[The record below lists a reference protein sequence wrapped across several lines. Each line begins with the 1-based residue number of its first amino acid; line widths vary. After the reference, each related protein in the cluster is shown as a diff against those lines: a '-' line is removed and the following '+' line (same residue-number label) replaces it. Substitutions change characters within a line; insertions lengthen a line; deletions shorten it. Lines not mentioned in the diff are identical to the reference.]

1 MDQQTGGAYIGNG
14 VHTYVFGYSKNPA
27 VDGWS
32 YLPMQVLYGGGDT
45 ETFVTAMKTRDIGEL
60 RKWVADLPVIGGVTR
75 FPFQSPNLGPSAVLR
90 EPVARV
96 VFAGDG
102 ELEVHRAVKNICID
116 IPMARKHTNTFLAVY
131 ETHPYFLTGKA
142 VEEAIF
148 RQLLTVD
155 GFLGN
160 ANNDAIVKS
169 LKYQQ
174 FRQRPEKEQEFKDW
188 VDYEL
193 GRYATPREKKM
204 MVFLART
211 QGPDVSK
218 MSNELDDGNGG
229 SPALDKLHVLACILR
244 TLQRVNGRWVHCD
257 LHSGNA
263 ACLRNGVGVIHDFGM
278 ARMLRYLDDRASG
291 VTIPKHNN
299 KYMFHNFLRKLS
311 RDLDGYIHLNQYRDV
326 INLLKDYKHV
336 RNSSKEYYSNLES
349 KVLKDRKAQRE
360 AYAAIIARRASLR
373 NAKPPTQKERLLDQE
388 NEKRYRDVYFQ
399 YSQAYEVSVSWLE
412 HFVRTPTSV
421 PFENRRTIVYPA
433 LLPPEATTPAK
444 EKNLQMRQVIEDLV
458 SLGKCY
464 SITGNEYSEFS
475 DEYGPNPN
483 SGLGKFM
490 WGPGFDQQRRRI
502 GEPGIKVKD
511 GDTVYLDPAMETRL
525 HQLARVFDSFSIM
538 RNIAKLWNLPDGS
551 IDNTVSKLVQTLK
564 DAVLVGKA
572 SKLFV
577 TKCFDE
583 AISSTYSHLGVIG
596 WNPKTEAQ
604 EDGDAVLYW
613 QTTAW
618 NPALKWGRH
627 QEAEA
632 RAELAAPI
640 GFVADVEAFKNR
652 YDPTTLVITEAGKAA
667 EAAEDAAQEAA
678 QEIVR
683 AAQLAQAQAAQAAQ
697 APQVVVLPGS
707 SPEPV
712 DDLYA
717 AVAAGPVVSPLSSPE
732 TGVVYEIGPD
742 LRAVRVA
749 SRALQAER
757 LNDPPAVGPVVP
769 NPADIA
775 EVSAILA
782 EVESVSAQRLPG
794 GRLEAVDDDFD
805 DAQYSVPRS
814 GREKEDEGDELD
826 NADIGVDGRIIL
838 PEHLE
843 LLRQAAEAAD
853 ILLPPAPPLGA
864 AQAAAAAAAAQP
876 AAAAQSPPPPPE
888 EDISLLLPTGVRRER
903 SPPRSAAPAAAAPS
917 PNERPRSRSRGP
929 AEEGGRR
936 RKRKVTRR
944 NKKNAA

>member
-1 MDQQTGGAYIGNG
+1 
-14 VHTYVFGYSKNPA
+14 
-27 VDGWS
+27 
-32 YLPMQVLYGGGDT
+32 
-45 ETFVTAMKTRDIGEL
+45 
-60 RKWVADLPVIGGVTR
+60 
-75 FPFQSPNLGPSAVLR
+75 
-90 EPVARV
+90 
-96 VFAGDG
+96 
-102 ELEVHRAVKNICID
+102 
-116 IPMARKHTNTFLAVY
+116 
-131 ETHPYFLTGKA
+131 
-142 VEEAIF
+142 
-148 RQLLTVD
+148 
-155 GFLGN
+155 
-160 ANNDAIVKS
+160 
-169 LKYQQ
+169 
-174 FRQRPEKEQEFKDW
+174 
-188 VDYEL
+188 
-193 GRYATPREKKM
+193 
-204 MVFLART
+204 
-211 QGPDVSK
+211 
-218 MSNELDDGNGG
+218 
-229 SPALDKLHVLACILR
+229 
-244 TLQRVNGRWVHCD
+244 
-257 LHSGNA
+257 
-263 ACLRNGVGVIHDFGM
+263 
-278 ARMLRYLDDRASG
+278 
-291 VTIPKHNN
+291 
-299 KYMFHNFLRKLS
+299 
-311 RDLDGYIHLNQYRDV
+311 
-326 INLLKDYKHV
+326 
-336 RNSSKEYYSNLES
+336 
-349 KVLKDRKAQRE
+349 
-360 AYAAIIARRASLR
+360 
-373 NAKPPTQKERLLDQE
+373 
-388 NEKRYRDVYFQ
+388 
-399 YSQAYEVSVSWLE
+399 
-412 HFVRTPTSV
+412 
-421 PFENRRTIVYPA
+421 
-433 LLPPEATTPAK
+433 
-444 EKNLQMRQVIEDLV
+444 MRQVIEDLV

-864 AQAAAAAAAAQP
+864 AQAAAAAAAA
-876 AAAAQSPPPPPE
+876 AAAQSPPPPPE

>member
-1 MDQQTGGAYIGNG
+1 
-14 VHTYVFGYSKNPA
+14 
-27 VDGWS
+27 
-32 YLPMQVLYGGGDT
+32 
-45 ETFVTAMKTRDIGEL
+45 
-60 RKWVADLPVIGGVTR
+60 
-75 FPFQSPNLGPSAVLR
+75 
-90 EPVARV
+90 
-96 VFAGDG
+96 
-102 ELEVHRAVKNICID
+102 
-116 IPMARKHTNTFLAVY
+116 
-131 ETHPYFLTGKA
+131 
-142 VEEAIF
+142 
-148 RQLLTVD
+148 
-155 GFLGN
+155 
-160 ANNDAIVKS
+160 
-169 LKYQQ
+169 
-174 FRQRPEKEQEFKDW
+174 
-188 VDYEL
+188 
-193 GRYATPREKKM
+193 
-204 MVFLART
+204 
-211 QGPDVSK
+211 
-218 MSNELDDGNGG
+218 
-229 SPALDKLHVLACILR
+229 
-244 TLQRVNGRWVHCD
+244 
-257 LHSGNA
+257 
-263 ACLRNGVGVIHDFGM
+263 
-278 ARMLRYLDDRASG
+278 
-291 VTIPKHNN
+291 
-299 KYMFHNFLRKLS
+299 
-311 RDLDGYIHLNQYRDV
+311 
-326 INLLKDYKHV
+326 
-336 RNSSKEYYSNLES
+336 
-349 KVLKDRKAQRE
+349 
-360 AYAAIIARRASLR
+360 
-373 NAKPPTQKERLLDQE
+373 
-388 NEKRYRDVYFQ
+388 
-399 YSQAYEVSVSWLE
+399 
-412 HFVRTPTSV
+412 
-421 PFENRRTIVYPA
+421 
-433 LLPPEATTPAK
+433 
-444 EKNLQMRQVIEDLV
+444 
-458 SLGKCY
+458 
-464 SITGNEYSEFS
+464 
-475 DEYGPNPN
+475 
-483 SGLGKFM
+483 M

-618 NPALKWGRH
+618 NPALKWGRD

-652 YDPTTLVITEAGKAA
+652 YDPATLVITEAGKAA

-697 APQVVVLPGS
+697 AQAAQAQAAQAPQVAVLPGS

-732 TGVVYEIGPD
+732 TGVMYEIGPD
-742 LRAVRVA
+742 LRAVRLA

-782 EVESVSAQRLPG
+782 EVEGVSAQRLPG

-876 AAAAQSPPPPPE
+876 AAAAQLPPPPE
-888 EDISLLLPTGVRRER
+888 EDIGLLLPTGVRRER
-903 SPPRSAAPAAAAPS
+903 SPERVASAAAAAPS

>member
-1 MDQQTGGAYIGNG
+1 
-14 VHTYVFGYSKNPA
+14 
-27 VDGWS
+27 
-32 YLPMQVLYGGGDT
+32 
-45 ETFVTAMKTRDIGEL
+45 
-60 RKWVADLPVIGGVTR
+60 
-75 FPFQSPNLGPSAVLR
+75 
-90 EPVARV
+90 
-96 VFAGDG
+96 
-102 ELEVHRAVKNICID
+102 
-116 IPMARKHTNTFLAVY
+116 
-131 ETHPYFLTGKA
+131 
-142 VEEAIF
+142 
-148 RQLLTVD
+148 
-155 GFLGN
+155 
-160 ANNDAIVKS
+160 
-169 LKYQQ
+169 
-174 FRQRPEKEQEFKDW
+174 
-188 VDYEL
+188 
-193 GRYATPREKKM
+193 
-204 MVFLART
+204 
-211 QGPDVSK
+211 
-218 MSNELDDGNGG
+218 
-229 SPALDKLHVLACILR
+229 
-244 TLQRVNGRWVHCD
+244 
-257 LHSGNA
+257 
-263 ACLRNGVGVIHDFGM
+263 
-278 ARMLRYLDDRASG
+278 
-291 VTIPKHNN
+291 
-299 KYMFHNFLRKLS
+299 
-311 RDLDGYIHLNQYRDV
+311 
-326 INLLKDYKHV
+326 
-336 RNSSKEYYSNLES
+336 
-349 KVLKDRKAQRE
+349 
-360 AYAAIIARRASLR
+360 
-373 NAKPPTQKERLLDQE
+373 LDQE

-421 PFENRRTIVYPA
+421 PFENRRMLVYPA

-490 WGPGFDQQRRRI
+490 WGPPFI
-502 GEPGIKVKD
+502 LKD

-525 HQLARVFDSFSIM
+525 HQLARVFDSFSII
-538 RNIAKLWNLPDGS
+538 RNIAKLWNLPDGA
-551 IDNTVSKLVQTLK
+551 IENTAVDVVQTLK

-577 TKCFDE
+577 TTCFDK
-583 AISSTYSHLGVIG
+583 AISSTYAHLGVLA
-596 WNPKTEAQ
+596 WNRKTEAQ
-604 EDGDAVLYW
+604 EDADAVQYW
-613 QTTAW
+613 ETTAW
-618 NPALKWGRH
+618 NPALKWGRD

-652 YDPTTLVITEAGKAA
+652 YDPATLVITEAGKAA

-697 APQVVVLPGS
+697 AQAAQAQAAQAPQVAVLPGS

-732 TGVVYEIGPD
+732 TGVMYEIGPD
-742 LRAVRVA
+742 LRAARVA

-782 EVESVSAQRLPG
+782 EVEGVSAQRLPG

-853 ILLPPAPPLGA
+853 ILLPPAPPLGE

-888 EDISLLLPTGVRRER
+888 EDIGLLLPTGVRRER
-903 SPPRSAAPAAAAPS
+903 SPERVASAAAAAPS

>member
-1 MDQQTGGAYIGNG
+1 
-14 VHTYVFGYSKNPA
+14 
-27 VDGWS
+27 
-32 YLPMQVLYGGGDT
+32 
-45 ETFVTAMKTRDIGEL
+45 
-60 RKWVADLPVIGGVTR
+60 
-75 FPFQSPNLGPSAVLR
+75 
-90 EPVARV
+90 
-96 VFAGDG
+96 
-102 ELEVHRAVKNICID
+102 
-116 IPMARKHTNTFLAVY
+116 
-131 ETHPYFLTGKA
+131 
-142 VEEAIF
+142 
-148 RQLLTVD
+148 
-155 GFLGN
+155 
-160 ANNDAIVKS
+160 
-169 LKYQQ
+169 
-174 FRQRPEKEQEFKDW
+174 
-188 VDYEL
+188 
-193 GRYATPREKKM
+193 
-204 MVFLART
+204 
-211 QGPDVSK
+211 
-218 MSNELDDGNGG
+218 
-229 SPALDKLHVLACILR
+229 
-244 TLQRVNGRWVHCD
+244 
-257 LHSGNA
+257 
-263 ACLRNGVGVIHDFGM
+263 
-278 ARMLRYLDDRASG
+278 
-291 VTIPKHNN
+291 
-299 KYMFHNFLRKLS
+299 
-311 RDLDGYIHLNQYRDV
+311 
-326 INLLKDYKHV
+326 
-336 RNSSKEYYSNLES
+336 
-349 KVLKDRKAQRE
+349 
-360 AYAAIIARRASLR
+360 
-373 NAKPPTQKERLLDQE
+373 
-388 NEKRYRDVYFQ
+388 
-399 YSQAYEVSVSWLE
+399 
-412 HFVRTPTSV
+412 
-421 PFENRRTIVYPA
+421 
-433 LLPPEATTPAK
+433 
-444 EKNLQMRQVIEDLV
+444 MRQVIEDLV

-475 DEYGPNPN
+475 DEYGPNPD

-652 YDPTTLVITEAGKAA
+652 YDPATLVITEAGKAA

-697 APQVVVLPGS
+697 AQAAQAPQVAVLPGS

-732 TGVVYEIGPD
+732 TGVMYEIGPD
-742 LRAVRVA
+742 LRAARVA

-782 EVESVSAQRLPG
+782 EVEGVSAQRLPG

-814 GREKEDEGDELD
+814 GREKENEGDELD

-864 AQAAAAAAAAQP
+864 AQAAAAAAAA
-876 AAAAQSPPPPPE
+876 AAAQSPPPPPE

-903 SPPRSAAPAAAAPS
+903 SPPRSAAPAAVVPS